1 MNQEEWIKQQLDRA
15 PQIPTEQ
22 LADAL
27 AAFGIRIKV
36 PERQ

>member
-1 MNQEEWIKQQLDRA
+1 MTVDQWVKQQVDKA

-27 AAFGIRIKV
+27 AAFGIRIRL
-36 PERQ
+36 PER

>member
-1 MNQEEWIKQQLDRA
+1 MTVDEWVKQQLDRA

-27 AAFGIRIKV
+27 AAFGIRINV
-36 PERQ
+36 PEQ